1 MLPNIHAVEFLGE
14 PQYGGGTP
22 VPPQEVWEALAPYAV
37 TRLATTLT
45 HSEERIWRDYAGLSD
60 YPHYDAYRVTAP
72 SPDAWRKYD
81 RWKGERIGWG
91 SPLETIGD
99 MCRSLRKLN
108 RPIPCAIWSQGP
120 HNWSVYDQRQR
131 TAPTPTEI
139 RMQAYH
145 AISTGI
151 TSLYWFNLSLK
162 SLCSWRDTLEELVR
176 IGRELRLIA
185 DFLLEGDAY
194 EHKRLVDTN
203 GGLDWDINSVCGPR
217 AGLLFSLDLNY
228 RPDLEERIFKFEPPR
243 GAEWIFELPVY

>member
-1 MLPNIHAVEFLGE
+1 
-14 PQYGGGTP
+14 
-22 VPPQEVWEALAPYAV
+22 
-37 TRLATTLT
+37 
-45 HSEERIWRDYAGLSD
+45 
-60 YPHYDAYRVTAP
+60 
-72 SPDAWRKYD
+72 
-81 RWKGERIGWG
+81 
-91 SPLETIGD
+91 
-99 MCRSLRKLN
+99 
-108 RPIPCAIWSQGP
+108 
-120 HNWSVYDQRQR
+120 
-131 TAPTPTEI
+131 
-139 RMQAYH
+139 MQAYH

-243 GAEWIFELPVY
+243 GAEWTFELPVY